1 MPICAC
7 VKQNHRQKKK
17 MRRFLAPIDQM
28 IREKDDFKTN
38 LISSIIILV
47 WQIPPNRL
55 WLPRI
60 EVQFFQTNV
69 IAQIELRL
77 NKLPSSYD
85 FYS

>member
-1 MPICAC
+1 M
-7 VKQNHRQKKK
+7 RQTESPTKNATFSSANRPDDK
-17 MRRFLAPIDQM
+17 
-28 IREKDDFKTN
+28 EKDDFKTN

-60 EVQFFQTNV
+60 EVQFFETNV